1 MLRRFVVGEC
11 DPGSVLNR
19 FHCVLQEEML
29 LPLFGGRLGKLLW
42 SPVEKWSWL
51 TKSQPS
57 LQTTDT
63 SYSW

>member
-1 MLRRFVVGEC
+1 MLCGCEY

-19 FHCVLQEEML
+19 FRCDLQEEML
-29 LPLFGGRLGKLLW
+29 LGGRLGKLLW

-63 SYSW
+63 SYSL